1 MSTHNRRNS
10 QNRRS
15 YTPSPPSNQRQR
27 PEIVFEP
34 KLKYANSSHTHDGML
49 IVSKRK
55 RSPPTPEKI
64 EETKRKKM
72 QIKVKQVAL
81 STLRHRI
88 IGIWEHGINTQDFQF
103 GPHNNSQIISFL
115 QVTNPKYTKRAA
127 AASFVYRTI
136 KKHRSADETPHLDP
150 FRDRRG
156 ENRKSPKRK
165 NAEIIE
171 ICDEMLS
178 EPKATAPKVR
188 REIFL
193 RLGVKVSDSTIYR
206 IESYQT
212 CFTTGPNPGA
222 RIF

>member
-1 MSTHNRRNS
+1 
-10 QNRRS
+10 
-15 YTPSPPSNQRQR
+15 
-27 PEIVFEP
+27 
-34 KLKYANSSHTHDGML
+34 
-49 IVSKRK
+49 
-55 RSPPTPEKI
+55 
-64 EETKRKKM
+64 M

-206 IESYQT
+206 IGSDLFYHWTKPWYTDILTEAQK
-212 CFTTGPNPGA
+212 FK
-222 RIF
+222 RFIFCEENLQITEEQLLRKIAVWIFSDEKWWDIVGSEVSDYVKAATKLEAKAKKKVRFD